1 MAIVFVLVA
10 LFLVVVGGLLTAIN
24 AGLGV
29 VGRNDLIE
37 LAATKK
43 KPQALHRV
51 ASDLPAHITALRFVR
66 VVVETMAAVLITL
79 AVSLWLGSWW
89 QVLLVSG
96 AILTAV
102 SFVVVGSS
110 PRSVGERN
118 ASTMVGLFAGLV
130 RAVRIVVGP
139 LADGLIV
146 LGNIVTPG
154 AGGVKRVA
162 SEDQLRNWVDE
173 AADQDILEE
182 EDRELLHS
190 VFEFGDTIVR
200 EVMVARTD
208 MITVDAEDSLHQVMA
223 VFLDKGV
230 SRIPVIGKDS
240 DEVLGICYLRDV
252 ARVEHEKPATAK
264 KMAISQLAK
273 PALFIPESKKAD
285 DTLRFLQSEQNH
297 LAMVVDEYGGIAGLV
312 TLEDLIEELLGDIS
326 DEYDRDVE
334 EMYPLGPDSYR
345 VSAKYSV
352 DDLADLYDVDIDEDD
367 VDTVGGLLTKHV
379 GRILEAGSRA
389 ETPDLVLVA
398 EKPAGRNQRVAWI
411 VVSPTSSWLERKAI
425 REEIDQARTG
435 EVTLP

>member
-182 EDRELLHS
+182 EDRDLLHS

-312 TLEDLIEELLGDIS
+312 TLEDLIEELLGEIS

-334 EMYPLGPDSYR
+334 EIYPLGPDTYR

-411 VVSPTSSWLERKAI
+411 VVSPT
-425 REEIDQARTG
+425 
-435 EVTLP
+435 

>member
-43 KPQALHRV
+43 KPQALHRL

-173 AADQDILEE
+173 AADQDILEK

-208 MITVDAEDSLHQVMA
+208 MITVDADDSLHQVMA

-312 TLEDLIEELLGDIS
+312 TLEDLIEELLGEIS

-334 EMYPLGPDSYR
+334 EIYPLGPDTYR

>member
-43 KPQALHRV
+43 KPQALHRL

-96 AILTAV
+96 ALLTAV

-130 RAVRIVVGP
+130 RAVRMVVGP

-208 MITVDAEDSLHQVMA
+208 MITVDADDSLHQVMA

-334 EMYPLGPDSYR
+334 EIYPLAPDSYR

-389 ETPDLVLVA
+389 ETQDLVLVA

-411 VVSPTSSWLERKAI
+411 VVSPTPSWLERKAI

>member
-182 EDRELLHS
+182 EARDLLHS

-312 TLEDLIEELLGDIS
+312 TLEDLIEELLGEIS

-334 EMYPLGPDSYR
+334 EIYPLGPDTYR